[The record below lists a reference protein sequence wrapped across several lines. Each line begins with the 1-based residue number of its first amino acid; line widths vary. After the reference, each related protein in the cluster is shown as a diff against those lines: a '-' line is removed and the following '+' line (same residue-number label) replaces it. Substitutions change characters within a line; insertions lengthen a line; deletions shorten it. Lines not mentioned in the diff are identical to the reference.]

1 MRSATWTRMLPEDAF
16 FRDVQ
21 GVIAAFDD
29 AERPRARHL
38 IQELELLA
46 QRAPALSERCYEMQ
60 ARLFARLSEYE
71 RALTA
76 VDRALELAPLDTGL
90 KVLRGEIYQEQEAF
104 SAALREYSNVLD
116 SEPNA
121 VTARMHRAELHQING
136 DPARALTDIDD
147 ALRAEPRS
155 ARLLYRRAMI
165 LIDLRRPNDAVAD
178 LRQVIALSPE
188 TELRQKAQRRLGEL
202 GIR

>member
-1 MRSATWTRMLPEDAF
+1 MWSATWARMLPDDAF

-21 GVIAAFDD
+21 DVIAASSD
-29 AERPRARHL
+29 AERPRARQL

-60 ARLFARLSEYE
+60 ARLYARLSEYE
-71 RALTA
+71 QALTA

-90 KVLRGEIYQEQEAF
+90 KVLRGEVYQEQQAF

-116 SEPNA
+116 AEPNA

-136 DPARALTDIDD
+136 DPARALIDIAE
-147 ALRAEPRS
+147 ALRSEPRS

-165 LIDLRRPNDAVAD
+165 LIDLQRPNEAVTD
-178 LRQVIALSPE
+178 LRQVIALSAE
-188 TELRQKAQRRLGEL
+188 ADLRQKAQRRLSEL